1 MNNALTKAGF
11 QVTNDSG
18 AYNTDEELENPLTIE
33 KTSFKEI
40 FEEYADIKKDSGM
53 YNLRMFRASR
63 IEIEKPLVKEAYDV
77 LGPEKVRELKYHQSN
92 IKRELL
98 KQMHETLD
106 MKVFLI
112 LDALLPKQV
121 AIPKKEIVEKLEMVY
136 KGLKIQKKAKATDIK
151 A

>member
-1 MNNALTKAGF
+1 MCLAGP
-11 QVTNDSG
+11 SG
-18 AYNTDEELENPLTIE
+18 AYGDALRFLGWGL
-33 KTSFKEI
+33 
-40 FEEYADIKKDSGM
+40 SGP
-53 YNLRMFRASR
+53 A
-63 IEIEKPLVKEAYDV
+63 
-77 LGPEKVRELKYHQSN
+77 KVTELKHNQSN

>member
-1 MNNALTKAGF
+1 MCLTGP
-11 QVTNDSG
+11 SG
-18 AYNTDEELENPLTIE
+18 AHGD
-33 KTSFKEI
+33 
-40 FEEYADIKKDSGM
+40 A
-53 YNLRMFRASR
+53 LRFLGWGLVVPT
-63 IEIEKPLVKEAYDV
+63 KVKE
-77 LGPEKVRELKYHQSN
+77 PKYYLSN
-92 IKRELL
+92 IKQELL
-98 KQMHETLD
+98 KQMHETQD

>member
-1 MNNALTKAGF
+1 MCLAG
-11 QVTNDSG
+11 
-18 AYNTDEELENPLTIE
+18 P
-33 KTSFKEI
+33 
-40 FEEYADIKKDSGM
+40 
-53 YNLRMFRASR
+53 SR
-63 IEIEKPLVKEAYDV
+63 AYDDALRF
-77 LGPEKVRELKYHQSN
+77 LGWGLSGPAEVKELKYHQSHM
-92 IKRELL
+92 KLL
-98 KQMHETLD
+98 KQMLETLD

>member
-1 MNNALTKAGF
+1 MGWGLSGPAK
-11 QVTNDSG
+11 VTEPKHNQ
-18 AYNTDEELENPLTIE
+18 P
-33 KTSFKEI
+33 
-40 FEEYADIKKDSGM
+40 
-53 YNLRMFRASR
+53 
-63 IEIEKPLVKEAYDV
+63 
-77 LGPEKVRELKYHQSN
+77 N

-136 KGLKIQKKAKATDIK
+136 KGLKMQKKAKATDIK